1 MFNQFNL
8 ASDFMEPFRILVDK
22 VVRQMGPQSFT
33 HDEKIEILRFLNESV
48 VIDGKYNYVS
58 NAIKIYCRSLFD
70 ALNEEDIS
78 LIKFYRNEV

>member
-1 MFNQFNL
+1 
-8 ASDFMEPFRILVDK
+8 
-22 VVRQMGPQSFT
+22 MGFQSFT
-33 HDEKIEILRFLNESV
+33 HDEKIEILRFLNGSV

-78 LIKFYRNEV
+78 LIKFYRNEL

>member
-22 VVRQMGPQSFT
+22 VVRQMGSQSFT
-33 HDEKIEILRFLNESV
+33 HDEKIEILRFLNGSV

-78 LIKFYRNEV
+78 LIKFYRNEL